1 MSISTDAGPFRVYGS
16 SRWGELDRVI
26 GDWWQHLRSR
36 RELES
41 LDDSMLRDIGLTPGE
56 SRFDASKPFRMN

>member
-1 MSISTDAGPFRVYGS
+1 MSISTDAAPFRAHRS

-26 GDWWQHLRSR
+26 GEWWQHLRLR

-41 LDDSMLRDIGLTPGE
+41 LDDSMLRDIGLVPGE
-56 SRFDASKPFRMN
+56 ERFEASRPFWLN

>member
-1 MSISTDAGPFRVYGS
+1 MSISTDAGPFRAHRP

-26 GDWWQHLRSR
+26 GEWWQHLRLR

-41 LDDSMLRDIGLTPGE
+41 LDDSMLRDIGLVPGE
-56 SRFDASKPFRMN
+56 ERFEASRPFWMN

>member
-1 MSISTDAGPFRVYGS
+1 MSISTDAGPFRAHRS

-26 GDWWQHLRSR
+26 GEWWQHLRLR

-41 LDDSMLRDIGLTPGE
+41 LDDSMLRDIGLVPGE
-56 SRFDASKPFRMN
+56 ERFEASRPFWMN